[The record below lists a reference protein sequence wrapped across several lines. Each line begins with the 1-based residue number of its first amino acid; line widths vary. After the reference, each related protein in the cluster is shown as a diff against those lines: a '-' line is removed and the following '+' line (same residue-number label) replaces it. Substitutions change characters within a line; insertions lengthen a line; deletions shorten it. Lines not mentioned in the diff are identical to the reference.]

1 MTPTPTSS
9 TTSVVVDASVVIAL
23 CAKEPGNHPK
33 AQVHLGAHTRN
44 GSRFFAPGVLIAE
57 ALYVFCKKLD
67 SGALTAAEHA
77 LAVQSLEAFLT
88 GVSPPPSG
96 DRSLVMR
103 AEQLRAG
110 HSCRNSADAIYLA
123 LAEDLAKAGATEL
136 VTFDEGMEKKTK
148 SLVPGATAV
157 CLK

>member
-1 MTPTPTSS
+1 MTPTPASS
-9 TTSVVVDASVVIAL
+9 TISVVLDASVVIAF

-33 AQVHLGAHTRN
+33 AQAYLDTHARK
-44 GSRFFAPGVLIAE
+44 GSRFFAPGVLVAE
-57 ALYVFCKKLD
+57 TLYVFCKKLD

-88 GVSPPPSG
+88 GVSPPPAG
-96 DRSLVMR
+96 DRSLVTR

-136 VTFDEGMEKKTK
+136 VTFDGGMEKKAK

-157 CLK
+157 CLT